1 MSVFPLGKYGAGS
14 RVVKGVMEIRIDD
27 VVQLR
32 KKHPCGDDRWRV
44 VRLGA
49 DIGIRCL
56 GCGRRVLLPRRKFE
70 KSVKKFLA
78 RGPQPG
84 WHPLTPQ
91 PPTEE

>member
-1 MSVFPLGKYGAGS
+1 
-14 RVVKGVMEIRIDD
+14 MEIRIDD
-27 VVQLR
+27 VVRLR

-70 KSVKKFLA
+70 KSVKQFLE

-84 WHPLTPQ
+84 WHPLTEE
-91 PPTEE
+91 PPTES